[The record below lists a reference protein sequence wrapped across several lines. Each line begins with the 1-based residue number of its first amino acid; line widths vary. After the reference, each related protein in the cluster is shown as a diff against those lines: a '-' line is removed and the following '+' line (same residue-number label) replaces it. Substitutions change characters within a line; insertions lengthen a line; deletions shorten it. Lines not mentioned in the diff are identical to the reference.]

1 MMNRQEFLKS
11 IALSGAAAVGMNA
24 AESAFAAGGKDNDLV
39 AVMGG
44 EPGEMFDKAIE
55 AMGGMDRFVKKGDKV
70 VIKPNIGW
78 DAVPEKAADTNPDLI
93 GALVRACLN
102 AGAKEVSV
110 FDHTC
115 DSSWRNCYK
124 NSGIE
129 KATIDNGGTMLP
141 GNDEVY
147 YEDVKLPKGVS
158 LKETKIHKSLLDCD
172 VWFNVPVLK
181 NHGGAK
187 MTIAMKNLL
196 GIVWDRRYFHQNNL
210 QQCIADICTFAKKP
224 VLNIV
229 DAYRLM
235 QNNGPRGRSLDD
247 AVMTKA
253 LFMSTDIVAIDT
265 VAVKFFNQVR
275 NMPLDEVKHIAMGQ
289 DLGLG
294 TMDVASLKT
303 KRIKL

>member
-1 MMNRQEFLKS
+1 MLNRQEFLKS
-11 IALSGAAAVGMNA
+11 LALSGAAIGISG
-24 AESAFAAGGKDNDLV
+24 AESGLAQGKSGQADLA

-44 EPGEMFDKAIE
+44 EPDVMFNKAIK
-55 AMGGMDRFVKKGDKV
+55 AMGGMSRFVKKGDKV

-93 GALVRACLN
+93 GAMVEACFN

-115 DSSWRNCYK
+115 DSSWNKCYE

-129 KATIDNGGTMLP
+129 KAAKAAGATMLP
-141 GNDEVY
+141 GNDEY
-147 YEDVKLPKGVS
+147 YYTEVDLPQGVN
-158 LKETKIHKSLLDCD
+158 LKKAKIHKALLECDC
-172 VWFNVPVLK
+172 WFNVPVLK
-181 NHGGAK
+181 THGGAK

-210 QQCIADICTFAKKP
+210 QQCIADICTFEKQP
-224 VLNIV
+224 VLNVV
-229 DAYRLM
+229 DAYRVM
-235 QNNGPRGRSLDD
+235 QQNGPRGRSVND
-247 AVMTKA
+247 AVLTKA
-253 LFMSTDIVAIDT
+253 IFMSTDIVAVDT

-275 NMPLDEVKHIAMGQ
+275 DMPIDEVKHIALGQ
-289 DLGLG
+289 KLGLG
-294 TMDVASLKT
+294 TMDLNSLNV